1 MTLERERHAQP
12 SNRETPVERRVG
24 GEHARRH
31 GHGDGATVLGELP
44 AVRGCVVG
52 RVPVEALVFDEVAR
66 VLGYGVPRE
75 IRRSADDG
83 QP

>member
-1 MTLERERHAQP
+1 MTLERERHSQP

-24 GEHARRH
+24 GEHPRRH
-31 GHGDGATVLGELP
+31 GYGEGATVLGELP
-44 AVRGCVVG
+44 AIGRRVVD
-52 RVPVEALVFDEVAR
+52 RVPVEALVFHELAR
-66 VLGYGVPRE
+66 VLGYRMARE